1 MLGSISPVV
10 LWLEVEN
17 SGSMK
22 DRVLI
27 IDDEESIL
35 DVMTECFIE
44 ENFEVKTLLAVND
57 VVEVVNEFAPGVVI
71 IDYLLRGLNGGEL
84 CHEIKLV
91 NPDMPVVIISA
102 YPKHTL
108 SLARYNCDLFIAK
121 PFDIFDLV
129 EQVKLL
135 KNNSKLGSYE
145 NSLHKLKL
153 K

>member
-1 MLGSISPVV
+1 MEGRI
-10 LWLEVEN
+10 
-17 SGSMK
+17 
-22 DRVLI
+22 LI

-35 DVMTECFIE
+35 DVLTECFTE

-57 VVEVVNEFAPGVVI
+57 VIGVVKEFAPDVVI
-71 IDYLLRGLNGGEL
+71 VDYLLRGLNGGEL
-84 CHEIKLV
+84 CHEIKMS
-91 NPDMPVVIISA
+91 NPSVPVVIISA
-102 YPKHTL
+102 FPKHTL
-108 SLARYNCDLFIAK
+108 SLARYDCDLFIAK

>member
-1 MLGSISPVV
+1 M

-57 VVEVVNEFAPGVVI
+57 VVEVVNEFAPDVVI

-102 YPKHTL
+102 TRNTHYRWRATIAIYLLQNHLIFSTWSSRL
-108 SLARYNCDLFIAK
+108 NC
-121 PFDIFDLV
+121 
-129 EQVKLL
+129 
-135 KNNSKLGSYE
+135 
-145 NSLHKLKL
+145 
-153 K
+153 